1 MPKTDP
7 RPSTRGKARK
17 NKRNRTTPKQ
27 IERIKRA
34 EQIMDLR
41 RQGWSLERI
50 GAELKSERNP
60 RGINKQRVHQIIT
73 WALDKSLR
81 ENTEQVRKIE
91 LDRLDELQAAWYK
104 KALKGD
110 PVALDKVRALLA
122 DRARLLGLNAPLK
135 IEKTGKDGEPMTVR
149 VVEDAA
155 AIFDRRLALRIQA

>member
-1 MPKTDP
+1 
-7 RPSTRGKARK
+7 
-17 NKRNRTTPKQ
+17 
-27 IERIKRA
+27 
-34 EQIMDLR
+34 MDLR

-50 GAELKSERNP
+50 GAELKSERKP

-104 KALKGD
+104 KAVEGD

-135 IEKTGKDGEPMTVR
+135 IENTGKDGEPMAVR
-149 VVEDAA
+149 VIEDAA
-155 AIFDRRLALRIQA
+155 AMFDRRLRCGFRRAWSSELRSKRPRPKQRKSRPNRRKARQNDALS